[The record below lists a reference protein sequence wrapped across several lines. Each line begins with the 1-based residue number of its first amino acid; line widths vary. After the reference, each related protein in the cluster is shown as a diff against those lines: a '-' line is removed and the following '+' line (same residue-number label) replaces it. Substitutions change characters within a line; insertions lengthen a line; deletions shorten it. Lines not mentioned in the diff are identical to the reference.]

1 MKEIQILI
9 DYHKEQVEEAIA
21 SNEPDAIRLH
31 DYLLGAARKIQAQ
44 FEEEE
49 IEIIWRATVRDGMVA
64 TWSEEAKAN
73 LIESLDAAVQMTCEQ
88 VATDYDERDIGL

>member
-31 DYLLGAARKIQAQ
+31 DYLLGAARK
-44 FEEEE
+44 
-49 IEIIWRATVRDGMVA
+49 VA
-64 TWSEEAKAN
+64 NELEH
-73 LIESLDAAVQMTCEQ
+73 
-88 VATDYDERDIGL
+88 YRF